1 MAGVGRNRIRVF
13 VKNFKTISIKG
24 ACVLSAVLITGAA
37 SSAWASP
44 FEVYGA
50 SARGISLGNAVTA
63 DADGADA
70 IYYNVGALT
79 RARSGVSVGLM
90 LGMDNARIQLNQRPE
105 GYDIPD
111 IGSDTPTVP
120 SDETLT
126 ERADTPALGTF
137 STVTLG
143 GVTSLGTE
151 NFRVGMLASFPVAG
165 VGGTQTHFSD
175 ERERLFSNQLR
186 YELIGARARRFD
198 IEAGMAYR
206 ILGRVSVGV
215 GAHLQP
221 SVKLVNQ
228 VYLENATDQE
238 VVQIN
243 MDMKQGFSGALTG
256 GLLVDI
262 TDYLRAGISVRQ
274 NLAFEIEGQNAIQ
287 IRGLN
292 RSQQDYPVIQDIGWR
307 PTSSPSTFTL
317 GGATDVG
324 RTTVMI
330 DIRYA
335 VWSAWRDTQGDA
347 TEFEDT
353 ITPRLGVE
361 YRYSEN
367 TAVRFGGS
375 YEPSPVPEQTGR
387 SNFVDNTRL
396 IGSFGATH
404 TFRVIGREFELVW
417 YLQAQGL
424 LSRTTTKSSRTA
436 YPVCAPGVTELC
448 DEVSDELSDTR
459 TGLPIAGV
467 QGLQTGNPGFPGF
480 ASGGWLGALGIELRW
495 NL

>member
-1 MAGVGRNRIRVF
+1 
-13 VKNFKTISIKG
+13 VKNFSKMSSRAVCLLAAAVVAG
-24 ACVLSAVLITGAA
+24 SAA
-37 SSAWASP
+37 SAWASP

-63 DADGADA
+63 DSDGADA
-70 IYYNVGALT
+70 IFYNVGALT
-79 RARSGVSVGLM
+79 RARSGVSVGFM

-111 IGSDTPTVP
+111 LGSDTPTVP
-120 SDETLT
+120 SNDTLT
-126 ERADTPALGTF
+126 QRSDTPALGTF
-137 STVTLG
+137 STVTIG
-143 GVTSLGTE
+143 GVTSLGSE
-151 NFRVGMLASFPVAG
+151 NFRAGMLATFPFAG

-186 YELIGARARRFD
+186 YELIGGRARRFD

-206 ILGRVSVGV
+206 ILGRVSLGV

-262 TDYLRAGISVRQ
+262 TESMRVGLSVRQ
-274 NLAFEIEGQNAIQ
+274 NLAFDIDGQNAIQ
-287 IRGLN
+287 IRGLD
-292 RSQQDYPVIQDIGWR
+292 STQQDYPVIQEIGWR
-307 PTSSPSTFTL
+307 PTSSPSAFTL

-361 YRYSEN
+361 YRYNNN
-367 TAVRFGGS
+367 TAVRLGGS
-375 YEPSPVPEQTGR
+375 YEPSPVPDQVGR
-387 SNFVDNTRL
+387 TNFVDNNRL

-404 TFRVIGREFELVW
+404 GFSVIGRDFEVVW
-417 YLQAQGL
+417 YVQAQGL

-436 YPVCAPGVTELC
+436 YPVCAPDVAELC
-448 DEVSDELSDTR
+448 DEVSDDLSDAR

-480 ASGGWLGALGIELRW
+480 ASGGWLGAIGIELHW
-495 NL
+495 KL

>member
-1 MAGVGRNRIRVF
+1 M
-13 VKNFKTISIKG
+13 
-24 ACVLSAVLITGAA
+24 
-37 SSAWASP
+37 
-44 FEVYGA
+44 
-50 SARGISLGNAVTA
+50 TA

-367 TAVRFGGS
+367 TAVRFGCS

-448 DEVSDELSDTR
+448 DEVSDELSDAR

>member
-1 MAGVGRNRIRVF
+1 
-13 VKNFKTISIKG
+13 VKNSRNVSSRVACLLTAALMVGG
-24 ACVLSAVLITGAA
+24 ATSA
-37 SSAWASP
+37 SASP

-70 IYYNVGALT
+70 IFYNVGALT
-79 RARSGVSVGLM
+79 RARSGVSVGVMMGL
-90 LGMDNARIQLNQRPE
+90 DNARIQLNQRPE
-105 GYDIPD
+105 GYDVPD

-126 ERADTPALGTF
+126 ERSDTAALGTF
-137 STVTLG
+137 STVTVG
-143 GVTSLGTE
+143 GVTSLGSE
-151 NFRVGMLASFPVAG
+151 NFRAGMLATFPIAG

-186 YELIGARARRFD
+186 YELIGGRARRFD

-206 ILGRVSVGV
+206 ILGRVSLGV

-262 TDYLRAGISVRQ
+262 TDYLRVGLSVRQ
-274 NLAFEIEGQNAIQ
+274 NLAFDIDGQNEIQ
-287 IRGLN
+287 IRGLD
-292 RSQQDYPVIQDIGWR
+292 RTQQDYPVIQDIGWR
-307 PTSSPSTFTL
+307 PTSSPSAFTL

-335 VWSAWRDTQGDA
+335 VWSAWRDTQGVA

-353 ITPRLGVE
+353 ITPRLGIE
-361 YRYSEN
+361 YRYSDN
-367 TAVRFGGS
+367 TAVRLGGS
-375 YEPSPVPEQTGR
+375 YEPSPVPDQVGR
-387 SNFVDNTRL
+387 TNFVDNNRL

-404 TFRVIGREFELVW
+404 GFSVIGREFEIVW
-417 YLQAQGL
+417 YVQAQGL
-424 LSRTTTKSSRTA
+424 LSRTTTKTSRTA
-436 YPVCAPGVTELC
+436 YPDCAPGVIELC
-448 DEVSDELSDTR
+448 DEVPDDLTDAR

-467 QGLQTGNPGFPGF
+467 QGLQTGNPGFPGY
-480 ASGGWLGALGIELRW
+480 AAGGWLGALGIELRW
-495 NL
+495 IL